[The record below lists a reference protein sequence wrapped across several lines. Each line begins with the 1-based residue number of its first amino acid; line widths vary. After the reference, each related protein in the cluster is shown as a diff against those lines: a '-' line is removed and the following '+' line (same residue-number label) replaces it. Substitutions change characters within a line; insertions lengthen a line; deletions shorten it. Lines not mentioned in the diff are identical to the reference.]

1 MQTNPNQRKKIQR
14 MHFLALQVHKAKNE
28 LLENNNN
35 NNNNNFHFLQV

>member
-1 MQTNPNQRKKIQR
+1 

-35 NNNNNFHFLQV
+35 NNNNNNNKFHFLQGSKIDLK